1 MNTER
6 EIEKEPFASL

>member
-1 MNTER
+1 MNTET